1 MNTKHPQDHPN
12 HSFRVDGHR
21 VQCTGCTAYFMTN
34 THERILMAVQTPTP
48 CRLELWTPTG
58 WQMHADFVMLLNPE
72 RYPER
77 LEERR
82 KYGRAVELDP
92 NTLKPTG
99 KKWEPRKLPPRA
111 KLVQT
116 DSAAWGLPDP
126 NRRGMC
132 HWCGGYH
139 GDPFDGSCI
148 I

>member
-1 MNTKHPQDHPN
+1 MTVAQDHPN
-12 HSFRVDGHR
+12 HRFTIQGDR
-21 VQCTGCTAYFMTN
+21 VQCTGCTVYFT
-34 THERILMAVQTPTP
+34 TKERKLMALEHPTP
-48 CRLELWTPTG
+48 CRLQIYTPTG
-58 WQMHADFVMLLNPE
+58 WVTTQDYVMLLHPE

-77 LEERR
+77 LEEKR
-82 KYGRAVELDP
+82 KFGRALELTDGG
-92 NTLKPTG
+92 KPTG
-99 KKWEPRKLPPRA
+99 KKWEPSRLPPRA
-111 KLVQT
+111 KLVPT